1 MNKISSEQVIR
12 DNFKDHIATLTE
24 HGDLEVLEWRK
35 PGTGNYYVRYVF
47 DKNRVYISG
56 DLGEAVF
63 WLTWKA
69 DIHSFNN
76 IGLGYFHEKLKAYHE
91 DKYDFDLDKAVKR
104 LREWLN
110 ELKDDGVEY
119 DHDEMQELFEGVR
132 NCSQEWEW
140 VEVIHE
146 HQDFISELELDYWEW
161 FYNIGRTYPM
171 RFQSY
176 LIGLQMASEQLRKRD
191 NHETNI
197 Y

>member
-1 MNKISSEQVIR
+1 MMNKLSSEERIR
-12 DNFKDHIATLTE
+12 KNFKDHKATLWR
-24 HGDLEVLEWRK
+24 HGNLKVLDWKKSE
-35 PGTGNYYVRYVF
+35 TYFYYVRYVF
-47 DKNRVYISG
+47 DGNNVYITG

-63 WLTWKA
+63 CLTWKA

-76 IGLGYFHEKLKAYHE
+76 IGLGYFHEKLKAYHG
-91 DKYDFDLDKAVKR
+91 DKYDFDSDKAIKK

-110 ELKDDGVEY
+110 ELKEEDIEY
-119 DHDEMQELFEGVR
+119 DHDEMQELFEKVR
-132 NCSQEWEW
+132 GCGQEWEW

-176 LIGLQMASEQLRKRD
+176 LIGLQMASKQLDKGD
-191 NHETNI
+191 NHEANI
-197 Y
+197 